1 MKCFLQNEDRL
12 SSLQMNLLD
21 FLYVSPLRNHIAS
34 KTTTIEKKRIN
45 FVILTSVKFRGEMD
59 EMSESFLRVQPIA
72 KCVMYF

>member
-34 KTTTIEKKRIN
+34 KTTTIEN
-45 FVILTSVKFRGEMD
+45 RG
-59 EMSESFLRVQPIA
+59 
-72 KCVMYF
+72 